1 MVHDNSKKF
10 VLRYFGDIGSI
21 QFELKRGIF
30 TPFLREGQ
38 CGTLVH
44 REFKFPLVG
53 SLFYTVKL
61 ALKGA
66 LGRFFGF
73 CSTIDGDVVR
83 EEGYLAAIFRIRE
96 VREHYVK
103 EEWA

>member
-1 MVHDNSKKF
+1 MVHDDSKKF
-10 VLRYFGDIGSI
+10 LLRYFGDIGSI
-21 QFELKRGIF
+21 QFELKRGVH

-38 CGTLVH
+38 YGTLVH
-44 REFKFPLVG
+44 REFKFPLVC

-61 ALKGA
+61 ALEGS
-66 LGRFFGF
+66 LVRFFGF
-73 CSTIDGDVVR
+73 CSTVDGDVVR
-83 EEGYLAAIFRIRE
+83 EKGYLAAIFRIWD